1 MQTLLIVCEL
11 AVLVIFFSFCRSLLR
26 GRSQYGGLDDGARSH
41 IMSPLIFE
49 ILVQGKSLLATNMLA
64 RDDST
69 EVNSNKDSGYVLKDS
84 GYVLNFV
91 QKDRVLAAV
100 CICQCFSLQTF
111 CAFPKI
117 RKRLQ
122 YGSYIVTISQILECA
137 PHLFSLFYQE

>member
-1 MQTLLIVCEL
+1 MLIVCEL

-41 IMSPLIFE
+41 VMSPLIFE

-69 EVNSNKDSGYVLKDS
+69 EVNSNKDSGYVL
-84 GYVLNFV
+84 NFV

-100 CICQCFSLQTF
+100 CTCQCFSLQTF
-111 CAFPKI
+111 CAFSKI
-117 RKRLQ
+117 QKRLQ

>member
-1 MQTLLIVCEL
+1 MLIVCEL

-41 IMSPLIFE
+41 VMSPLIFE

-69 EVNSNKDSGYVLKDS
+69 EVNSNKDS

>member
-1 MQTLLIVCEL
+1 MLIVCEL

-41 IMSPLIFE
+41 VMSPLIFE

-137 PHLFSLFYQE
+137 PHFFSLFYQE